1 MLKKVCFIFLLISA
15 SVCVSLMSSTYSRYV
30 ADTTGNIDISFA
42 KWQILVNDSDII
54 SQKDSTISFTPVMV
68 ENENVAANTFAPAS
82 EGYIDIE
89 IDPTN
94 VEVSFNYKIDLSVDS
109 KEVTDLKITK
119 YAIAETDYIETEED
133 LEFIEEN
140 VNSITNDMIFD
151 NNAKEFKFNK
161 FIVRVYFEW
170 VEGENETMDDEADSL
185 VGNAAATSDL
195 TFKVNANITFEQII
209 N

>member
-54 SQKDSTISFTPVMV
+54 NQKDSTISFTPVVV
-68 ENENVAANTFAPAS
+68 ENENVAANTFAPSS

-94 VEVSFNYKIDLSVDS
+94 VEVSFNYKIDLSIDS
-109 KEVTDLKITK
+109 SEVTDLKITK
-119 YAIAETDYIETEED
+119 YAIVETDYIETEED
-133 LEFIEEN
+133 LEFVEEN

-151 NNAKEFKFNK
+151 NKTEEFKFNK

-170 VEGENETMDDEADSL
+170 IDGENETMDDEADSL
-185 VGNAAATSDL
+185 VGNTAATSDL

>member
-42 KWQILVNDSDII
+42 KWQILVNESDII
-54 SQKDSTISFTPVMV
+54 NEKDSTITFTPIVV
-68 ENENVAANTFAPAS
+68 ENENVAANTFAPS
-82 EGYIDIE
+82 SKGYIDIE

-94 VEVSFNYKIDLSVDS
+94 VEVSFNYKINLSVDS
-109 KEVTDLKITK
+109 KDVTDLKITE
-119 YAIAETDYIETEED
+119 YAIAETDSIEDEED
-133 LEFIEEN
+133 LEFVELEEN
-140 VNSITNDMIFD
+140 AITNDMIF
-151 NNAKEFKFNK
+151 NNKTKDFKFEK
-161 FIVRVYFEW
+161 FIVRIYFEW
-170 VEGENETMDDEADSL
+170 IEGENETMDDEADSL